1 MSLVESV
8 EVQNVAGVVPVPA
21 HASRILGMCYG
32 RNLDSLN
39 FSRLK
44 LLNVFWK
51 WHQKYFGSILAHG
64 VSKHTV
70 YSQEFYNNVGQNRWE
85 ISDTC
90 LAQ

>member
-1 MSLVESV
+1 MRALKVLTGHVIYNLFYTNKYQLKTTSKIIYTWKSQ
-8 EVQNVAGVVPVPA
+8 QN
-21 HASRILGMCYG
+21 
-32 RNLDSLN
+32 
-39 FSRLK
+39 
-44 LLNVFWK
+44 
-51 WHQKYFGSILAHG
+51 YFGSILARG